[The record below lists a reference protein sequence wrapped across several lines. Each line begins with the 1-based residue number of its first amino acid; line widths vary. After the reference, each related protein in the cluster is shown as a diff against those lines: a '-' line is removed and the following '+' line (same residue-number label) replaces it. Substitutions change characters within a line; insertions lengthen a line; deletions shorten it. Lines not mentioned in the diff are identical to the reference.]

1 MRNIK
6 FILEEIHTQANKD
19 NCQSW
24 NGITLNAMEQ
34 ALKEQ
39 KEEIIEQLTRLS
51 NDYHIVNG
59 SNIISKKDLDYY
71 IEKLELGF

>member
-1 MRNIK
+1 
-6 FILEEIHTQANKD
+6 
-19 NCQSW
+19 
-24 NGITLNAMEQ
+24 MEQ